1 MPYRF
6 KLEEKFDSGFRRIV
20 REQVRQ
26 AEAELSAAS
35 VPASAI
41 HETRKAIK
49 RLRAL
54 LKTAAP
60 TLGAKTARKHDRV
73 FRDVAAALSSRRDD
87 DVIESAIAGLEARY
101 GAEAVA
107 TLAPLRSALDN
118 AQAASGSAL
127 DAARVQELRETLKA
141 EGKKLRKSRLKSFG
155 LAAVVKGTGATYA
168 AGRRALKRALK
179 HPTDDRLHDLRKAV
193 QAHWRH
199 MALLSR
205 AWPEEFAARVT
216 IARELSVILGDDH
229 DLVLVKNA
237 AAQLPPDEAGT
248 KADAS
253 IIDLCERR
261 QAVLRNTMKP
271 LAAFLYAERPD
282 AFMARMIVYVQTARR
297 LQEKIKKPSAHAAA
311 DTADKKSADKANGAL
326 KTDTDAGS
334 QPTVAAKTPG

>member
-20 REQVRQ
+20 REQVKQ

-35 VPASAI
+35 APASAI

-60 TLGAKTARKHDRV
+60 TLGAKAARKHDRV
-73 FRDVAAALSSRRDD
+73 FRDIARALSSRRDD
-87 DVIESAIAGLEARY
+87 DVIEATVASLESRY

-118 AQAASGSAL
+118 AKSGAVPAI
-127 DAARVQELRETLKA
+127 DAARMQELRDALKT
-141 EGKKLRKSRLKSFG
+141 EGKKLRKLRLKGLG
-155 LAAVVKGTGATYA
+155 LATVIKGTGASYA
-168 AGRRALKRALK
+168 AGRRALKRAIK
-179 HPTDDRLHDLRKAV
+179 HPSDERIHDLRKAV

-216 IARELSVILGDDH
+216 VSRELSQVLGDDH
-229 DLVLVKNA
+229 DLVLVKSA
-237 AAQLPPDEAGT
+237 AVQLQGDEAAKNG
-248 KADAS
+248 AA
-253 IIDLCERR
+253 IVELCERR
-261 QAVLRNTMKP
+261 QAALRDAMKP
-271 LAAFLYAERPD
+271 LAARLYAESPQ
-282 AFMARMIVYVQTARR
+282 AFMDRMAVYVQTARR
-297 LQEKIKKPSAHAAA
+297 GLEGAKRSARPAGVNAPE
-311 DTADKKSADKANGAL
+311 TAPEKANGAA
-326 KTDTDAGS
+326 KPEAGGGS
-334 QPTVAAKTPG
+334 PQTIAAKTPG

>member
-60 TLGAKTARKHDRV
+60 TLGAKAARKHDRV

-87 DVIESAIAGLEARY
+87 DVIESAIAALEARY
-101 GAEAVA
+101 GAEAVSI
-107 TLAPLRSALDN
+107 LAPLRSALDN
-118 AQAASGSAL
+118 TQAASLLVL
-127 DAARVQELRETLKA
+127 DAARIQELRETLKA

-155 LAAVVKGTGATYA
+155 LAAVISGAGASYA
-168 AGRRALKRALK
+168 VGRRALKRALK
-179 HPTDDRLHDLRKAV
+179 HPTDERLHDLRKAV
-193 QAHWRH
+193 QVHWRH

-216 IARELSVILGDDH
+216 VARELSVILGDDH
-229 DLVLVKNA
+229 DLVLVKTA
-237 AAQLPPDEAGT
+237 AAQLPPVDAAT
-248 KADAS
+248 NVDAS
-253 IIDLCERR
+253 IVELCERR
-261 QAVLRNTMKP
+261 QTVLRNTMKP
-271 LAAFLYAERPD
+271 LAAFLYAERPE
-282 AFMARMIVYVQTARR
+282 AFMDRMTVYVQTARR
-297 LQEKIKKPSAHAAA
+297 LQERTKKPTARAA
-311 DTADKKSADKANGAL
+311 TDKAPDKANGAL
-326 KTDTDAGS
+326 KTGTDTGS
-334 QPTVAAKTPG
+334 LPTVAAKTPG